1 MISAATPGN
10 SLAQTRRNKEVIF
23 YDHIDDSADHHP
35 ALHSGGLSDGPVL
48 TGGRDRFSGRRRA
61 GGCAGRL
68 CGRPLH
74 GHGDFARPQ
83 HPHGHPGQLCG
94 RIRVRPVRHL
104 CHRQHH
110 VLYHFSHRRLHLH
123 LDRAEAVPLSADK
136 KRLTLV
142 LDAVLFYRYIE
153 DTPCA
158 AV

>member
-10 SLAQTRRNKEVIF
+10 SPAQTRRNKEVIF

-74 GHGDFARPQ
+74 GHGDFRNILMGILGSFVGEFVFGLFGIYAT
-83 HPHGHPGQLCG
+83 GSITSFIISVIGACICIWIGQKL
-94 RIRVRPVRHL
+94 
-104 CHRQHH
+104 
-110 VLYHFSHRRLHLH
+110 SH
-123 LDRAEAVPLSADK
+123 
-136 KRLTLV
+136 
-142 LDAVLFYRYIE
+142 
-153 DTPCA
+153 
-158 AV
+158 